1 MKKLLTINEEGFSL
15 LEVSLAVG
23 IMALL
28 TAMAVP
34 TFTGMIPSV
43 KAKVNS
49 ANCKYTAVDNKIE
62 ELAAASNGT
71 TYNAPAPAQTCSPQ

>member
-1 MKKLLTINEEGFSL
+1 MKNILNYNEDGFSL

-49 ANCKYTAVDNKIE
+49 AVCKGTSVDNKIE
-62 ELAAASNGT
+62 ELSSASNGT
-71 TYNAPAPAQTCSPQ
+71 TYNAPAPVATCAAN